1 MAKKK
6 KGGKKKKG
14 SKKKEPEVVVRDEFD
29 DMDLECLTEEVKRAT
44 AKLNEIRR
52 NRNYYLIE
60 RDQVQQ
66 FYEIV
71 NEEVTKT
78 ESHIRNIE
86 SQMEKMQDTHR
97 NDIRIYLQKV
107 IHLEYEHA
115 NNVDFVQNM
124 GEKERADEEAKHY
137 QIKTENK
144 KSKLQL
150 KQELRVQEAQTV
162 EKIKNAKEREQK
174 EIKIYRDTFE
184 ENHQKLIE
192 SYETRLRE
200 LMDDLELR
208 RKMEIHEIE
217 ERKNR
222 HINDLMAKFEHSFTE
237 MRTYYNSITQDN
249 LALIKSLNDEIYDLK
264 VKHAQNEKA
273 MEEIERKNAMLSEP
287 LEATQKEVKKLELQL
302 QNFDK
307 DKASL
312 KHARNRLAAAEELS
326 KDLAMKQNRLGKMY
340 EEVTNECKTLYE
352 TFENTVTQVQSRSN
366 SKNVVLEKW
375 LEEYRDIFEVKKAQ
389 FTSVLRA
396 SNLDPV
402 VLQNVTKKLDDVL
415 SSKHD
420 QIGELKYEIAK
431 IQKAHDDLVRVYESK
446 LAELGVP
453 RDELGLVPL
462 FNQSGT
468 APADLICV

>member
-1 MAKKK
+1 MAKKGKGK
-6 KGGKKKKG
+6 KGKKKKE
-14 SKKKEPEVVVRDEFD
+14 EPVVVERDEYD
-29 DMDLECLTEEVKRAT
+29 DMDLESLTEEVKKST

-71 NEEVTKT
+71 HDEVDKT

-115 NNVDFVQNM
+115 NNVDAVQTS
-124 GEKERADEEAKHY
+124 GEAERSMEEDSHLKK
-137 QIKTENK
+137 KTDQK
-144 KSKLQL
+144 KLKLHL
-150 KQELRVQEAQTV
+150 KRALQEQEAANV
-162 EKIKNAKEREQK
+162 K
-174 EIKIYRDTFE
+174 EIKQTQSTLSKVSKKMREDFE
-184 ENHQKLIE
+184 KQHQKLIHN
-192 SYETRLRE
+192 YEDRLQE
-200 LMDDLELR
+200 LRDDLELR

-222 HINDLMAKFEHSFTE
+222 HINDLMDKFEKAFTE
-237 MRTYYNSITQDN
+237 MRQYYNSITQDN
-249 LALIKSLNDEIYDLK
+249 LALIKSLNDEIEDLK
-264 VKHAQNEKA
+264 VKHAQNEKT
-273 MEEIERKNAMLSEP
+273 MEEIRKKNAMLNDP
-287 LEATQKEVKKLELQL
+287 LKKTEKQVQELQL
-302 QNFDK
+302 KLTNFDK

-312 KHARNRLAAAEELS
+312 KHARARLAAAQETLKSLQAKQASLKQLYAQAEEER
-326 KDLAMKQNRLGKMY
+326 DRLY
-340 EEVTNECKTLYE
+340 SN
-352 TFENTVTQVQSRSN
+352 FEGTVMNVHTRSN
-366 SKNVVLEKW
+366 NKNVVLEKM
-375 LEEYRDIFEVKKAQ
+375 LDEYRDIFEVKKAQ

-420 QIGELKYEIAK
+420 QITELKYEIAK
-431 IQKAHDDLVRVYESK
+431 VQKAHDDLVRVYESK

-453 RDELGLVPL
+453 KDQLGLEPL
-462 FNQSGT
+462 FGVAGT
-468 APADLICV
+468 GPADLICV

>member
-1 MAKKK
+1 MV
-6 KGGKKKKG
+6 
-14 SKKKEPEVVVRDEFD
+14 ERDEYD
-29 DMDLECLTEEVKRAT
+29 DMDLESLTEEVKKST

-71 NEEVTKT
+71 HEEVVKT
-78 ESHIRNIE
+78 ESHVRNIE

-115 NNVDFVQNM
+115 NNVDAVQTA
-124 GEKERADEEAKHY
+124 GEAERNAEEDSHLK
-137 QIKTENK
+137 QKGDQK
-144 KSKLQL
+144 KSKLQFKRSLQEQEAANVKEIKDL
-150 KQELRVQEAQTV
+150 KSKIAKESNKLRDKFEEKHQELIQNYENRLQELR
-162 EKIKNAKEREQK
+162 
-174 EIKIYRDTFE
+174 
-184 ENHQKLIE
+184 
-192 SYETRLRE
+192 
-200 LMDDLELR
+200 DDLELR

-222 HINDLMAKFEHSFTE
+222 HINDLMDKFEKAFTE
-237 MRTYYNSITQDN
+237 MRQYYNSITQDN
-249 LALIKSLNDEIYDLK
+249 LALIKCLNDEIEDLK
-264 VKHAQNEKA
+264 VKQAQNEK
-273 MEEIERKNAMLSEP
+273 MSEEIKKKNAMLSEP
-287 LEATQKEVKKLELQL
+287 LKKTEKAVQELQL
-302 QNFDK
+302 KLTNFDK

-312 KHARNRLAAAEELS
+312 KHARARLAAAQETLKSLQAKQATLKQMYAQAEEER
-326 KDLAMKQNRLGKMY
+326 AR
-340 EEVTNECKTLYE
+340 LYE
-352 TFENTVTQVQSRSN
+352 QFEGTVLKVQNKSD
-366 SKNVVLEKW
+366 SKNVVLEKM
-375 LEEYRDIFEVKKAQ
+375 LDEYRDIFEVKKAQ

-420 QIGELKYEIAK
+420 QITELKYEIAK
-431 IQKAHDDLVRVYESK
+431 VQKAHDDLVRVYESK

-453 RDELGLVPL
+453 KDQLGLEPL
-462 FNQSGT
+462 IGVGGT
-468 APADLICV
+468 GPADLICV

>member
-1 MAKKK
+1 MP
-6 KGGKKKKG
+6 KKKKG
-14 SKKKEPEVVVRDEFD
+14 SKKGKKGKAAPEIVERDEFD
-29 DMDLECLTEEVKRAT
+29 EMDLECLTEEVKKAT

-66 FYEIV
+66 FFEIV
-71 NEEVTKT
+71 HEEVEKT

-115 NNVDFVQNM
+115 NNVDAVQTT
-124 GEKERADEEAKHY
+124 GESERVSEEQTHTK
-137 QIKTENK
+137 QKGNQK
-144 KSKLQL
+144 KDKLAL
-150 KQELRVQEAQTV
+150 KQALQEQERNNV
-162 EKIKNAKEREQK
+162 E
-174 EIKIYRDTFE
+174 EIKGFKELERKEMTKLREDFE
-184 ENHQKLIE
+184 DNFQTLIGN
-192 SYETRLRE
+192 YDTRLNE
-200 LMDDLELR
+200 LEDNLELR

-222 HINDLMAKFEHSFTE
+222 HINDLMDKFEKAFTE
-237 MRTYYNSITQDN
+237 MRQYYNSITQDN
-249 LALIKSLNDEIYDLK
+249 LALIKSLNDEIEDLK
-264 VKHAQNEKA
+264 VKHQQNEKA

-287 LEATQKEVKKLELQL
+287 LEATQKEVKELQIKL
-302 QNFDK
+302 HNFDK

-312 KHARNRLAAAEELS
+312 KHARARLQAAEETLKNLQS
-326 KDLAMKQNRLGKMY
+326 KQQQLKQMYADSEVERDRLY
-340 EEVTNECKTLYE
+340 VS
-352 TFENTVTQVQSRSN
+352 FEDTVLKVQHHSN
-366 SKNVVLEKW
+366 DKNVILEKM

-415 SSKHD
+415 SSKND
-420 QIGELKYEIAK
+420 QISELKYEIAK
-431 IQKAHDDLVRVYESK
+431 VQKAHDDLVRVYEHK
-446 LAELGVP
+446 LLQLGVP
-453 RDELGLVPL
+453 KDELGLEPL
-462 FNQSGT
+462 IGTSQSS